1 MTVFSWLRELLEGPP
16 EPPESPDEL
25 VPIYDFEKQSLRHV
39 PRRELPPDYIKVG
52 APGLDELVWANP
64 TQVGWREREP
74 PSLEEDRREEGKA
87 LFDDLRNKAL
97 RLTRAELGLP
107 AGRVP
112 TEPFGVLMEMGYENG
127 SATVVALGEGSAS
140 IYLSTGGGSIG
151 GGGHD
156 PVRKAALA
164 MVATAARFQTQTVPT
179 KEYPPPED
187 GQVVFYL
194 LTDEGVFTA
203 GAPEMDLGEERHPLS
218 PLFFAGQEVITRY
231 RLVEQALQSGRGQVR
246 SSE

>member
-1 MTVFSWLRELLEGPP
+1 MLTVKILVLIIVVLAAVVAVRLLIRAGTKPQ
-16 EPPESPDEL
+16 EPSARPASPN
-25 VPIYDFEKQSLRHV
+25 VF
-39 PRRELPPDYIKVG
+39 
-52 APGLDELVWANP
+52 A
-64 TQVGWREREP
+64 
-74 PSLEEDRREEGKA
+74 
-87 LFDDLRNKAL
+87 DLRNKAL

-164 MVATAARFQTQTVPT
+164 MVATAVLPPLRPSNLSALRTARRPGRQ
-179 KEYPPPED
+179 
-187 GQVVFYL
+187 
-194 LTDEGVFTA
+194 
-203 GAPEMDLGEERHPLS
+203 APAR
-218 PLFFAGQEVITRY
+218 
-231 RLVEQALQSGRGQVR
+231 SGG
-246 SSE
+246 